1 MGELVP
7 YWYRITNQFKHLSVE
22 LAGELSVMYLLGSLR
37 YTVRTML
44 HYPQCWPTC
53 QDAIERGMRVGRE
66 SGPVFLAKY
75 EDVMHLPLE
84 EARKAIGIAGVVERD
99 TSEISWEWAELKK

>member
-1 MGELVP
+1 
-7 YWYRITNQFKHLSVE
+7 
-22 LAGELSVMYLLGSLR
+22 
-37 YTVRTML
+37 
-44 HYPQCWPTC
+44 
-53 QDAIERGMRVGRE
+53 MRVGRE